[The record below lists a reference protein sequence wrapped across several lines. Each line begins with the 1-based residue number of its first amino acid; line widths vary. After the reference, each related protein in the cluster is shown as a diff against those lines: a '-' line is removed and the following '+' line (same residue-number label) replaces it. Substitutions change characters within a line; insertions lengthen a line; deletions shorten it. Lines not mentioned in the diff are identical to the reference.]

1 MLSFNV
7 IYITCVVV
15 IFSLQ
20 YNNKVNLH
28 NKVHNI
34 YKTRYSLII
43 YFKRLLIEYNET
55 VQLEKNPDENSSTE
69 LDDNESTVSV
79 EECEKS
85 LKEFFDDCKRE
96 NYPGNVI
103 HLCDNVEEPEE
114 IKKGGS
120 KTNLL
125 LEEYGD
131 PVVYDKE
138 EMKLISELLDSYLE
152 DERHLCMIKRILDY
166 TKIYRNPLLLARY
179 RIKKF
184 LKRRCKKI
192 K

>member
-7 IYITCVVV
+7 IYITCVVI

-20 YNNKVNLH
+20 YNNKDNLH

-34 YKTRYSLII
+34 HKTRYSLII

-69 LDDNESTVSV
+69 LDDNERT
-79 EECEKS
+79 
-85 LKEFFDDCKRE
+85 RR
-96 NYPGNVI
+96 N
-103 HLCDNVEEPEE
+103 
-114 IKKGGS
+114 KKGGS

-138 EMKLISELLDSYLE
+138 EMKLISELLNSYLE

-184 LKRRCKKI
+184 LKRCCKKI